1 MSQAAVLSDAEIL
14 RRDRRVTSLIGVSH
28 GASHFYQLALPPL
41 FLLINKAEG
50 FSFVE
55 LGALTTAFYV
65 ASAVCQPMSGFLVDK
80 FGARVVLLAGLAL
93 MAGSTALM
101 GLLPIYP
108 VLFVLSILAGL
119 GNSVFHPCDY
129 SIMNATISEGR
140 IARAFSYHMFGG
152 YIGYVAAPISMTAIG
167 SVLGWQT
174 AIVLAGATGLGIFA
188 ILWGGSRDF
197 RDSTHERAE
206 SGQAQETFQASVK
219 ALTSTP
225 VIMCW
230 LFFFVVAMGQMGLM
244 TFVPTLMNEIYAF
257 DLKASGAFVSIMI
270 GAVMVGVL
278 CGGYLADH
286 IRKPDIIVTCGY
298 VIATLLVAAIW
309 YLELA
314 SWQLYGI
321 FAIVGFMYGVAFPS
335 RELLVRAATPKGASG
350 RVFGFVYSGMD
361 FGAAITP
368 ILFGW
373 FVDNGIPRMAF
384 LCVAILWSLS
394 IVIMLVTSAATRRQG
409 LAATAAAE

>member
-1 MSQAAVLSDAEIL
+1 MSQAAVLTDAEIL

-41 FLLINKAEG
+41 FILMNKAEG
-50 FSFVE
+50 FSFLE

-65 ASAVCQPMSGFLVDK
+65 ASAVCQPMSGFLVDR
-80 FGARVVLLAGLAL
+80 FGARVVLLAGLAM
-93 MAGSTALM
+93 MAGATALM
-101 GLLPIYP
+101 GVFPLYPLL
-108 VLFVLSILAGL
+108 FALSIVAGI

-140 IARAFSYHMFGG
+140 IARAFSFHMFGG
-152 YIGYVAAPISMTAIG
+152 YVGYVAAPVAMTAIG
-167 SVLGWQT
+167 SVLGWQA
-174 AIVLAGATGLGIFA
+174 AIVLAGATGLVLFA

-206 SGQAQETFQASVK
+206 TGAARETFQASLK
-219 ALTSTP
+219 ALTSLP
-225 VIMCW
+225 VMMCW

-257 DLKASGAFVSIMI
+257 DLKAAGAFVSVMI

-278 CGGYLADH
+278 CGGYLADYV
-286 IRKPDIIVTCGY
+286 RKPDAIVTIGY

-309 YLELA
+309 YMELA

-321 FAIVGFMYGVAFPS
+321 FAVVGFMYGVAFPS

-373 FVDNGIPRMAF
+373 FVDNGVPRLAF
-384 LCVAILWSLS
+384 LCVAGLWAVS
-394 IVIMLVTSAATRRQG
+394 IVVILITSAATRRQG
-409 LAATAAAE
+409 SVAAE

>member
-14 RRDRRVTSLIGVSH
+14 RRDRRVTTLIGVSH

-41 FLLINKAEG
+41 FILMNKAEG
-50 FSFVE
+50 FTFVE

-65 ASAVCQPMSGFLVDK
+65 ASAVCQPLSGFLVDR
-80 FGARVVLLAGLAL
+80 FGARVVLLAGLGL
-93 MAGSTALM
+93 LAGATALM
-101 GLLPIYP
+101 GALPLYP
-108 VLFVLSILAGL
+108 LLFVLSIVAGI

-152 YIGYVAAPISMTAIG
+152 YVGYVAAPVAMTAIG
-167 SVLGWQT
+167 SAFGWQT
-174 AIVLAGATGLGIFA
+174 AIVLAGATGLVLFA

-206 SGQAQETFQASVK
+206 TGAAQETFQASVK
-219 ALTSTP
+219 ALTSLP
-225 VIMCW
+225 VMMCW
-230 LFFFVVAMGQMGLM
+230 LFFLVVAMGQMGLM

-257 DLKASGAFVSIMI
+257 DLKAAGAFVSVMI

-278 CGGYLADH
+278 CGGYLADYV
-286 IRKPDIIVTCGY
+286 RKPDLIVTCGY

-309 YLELA
+309 YMELE

-321 FAIVGFMYGVAFPS
+321 FAVVGFMYGVAFPS

-373 FVDNGIPRMAF
+373 FVDTGVPRMAF
-384 LCVAILWSLS
+384 LCVAGLWAISI
-394 IVIMLVTSAATRRQG
+394 IVILITSAATRRQA
-409 LAATAAAE
+409 LMAAE

>member
-1 MSQAAVLSDAEIL
+1 MSQAAVLSDADIL
-14 RRDRRVTSLIGVSH
+14 RRDRRVTTLIGVSH

-41 FLLINKAEG
+41 FILMNKAEG

-65 ASAVCQPMSGFLVDK
+65 ASAVCQPLSGFLVDR

-101 GLLPIYP
+101 GVLPLYP
-108 VLFVLSILAGL
+108 VLAVLSVLAGL

-129 SIMNATISEGR
+129 SIMNATISER
-140 IARAFSYHMFGG
+140 RMARAFSFHMFGG
-152 YIGYVAAPISMTAIG
+152 YVGYVAAPVAMTAIG
-167 SVLGWQT
+167 TMLGWQT
-174 AIVLAGATGLGIFA
+174 AIVLAGATGLVLFA
-188 ILWGGSRDF
+188 VLWGGSRDF

-206 SGQAQETFQASVK
+206 TGATQETFQASVK
-219 ALTSTP
+219 ALTSLP
-225 VIMCW
+225 VMMCW

-257 DLKASGAFVSIMI
+257 DLKAAGAFVSVMI

-278 CGGYLADH
+278 CGGYLADYV
-286 IRKPDIIVTCGY
+286 RKPDLIVTCGY
-298 VIATLLVAAIW
+298 VIATLLVTAIW
-309 YLELA
+309 YMELA

-321 FAIVGFMYGVAFPS
+321 FAVVGFMYGVAFPS

-368 ILFGW
+368 MLFGW
-373 FVDNGIPRMAF
+373 FVDTGVPRMAF
-384 LCVAILWSLS
+384 LCVAGLWTAS
-394 IVIMLVTSAATRRQG
+394 IVVILITSAATRRQA
-409 LAATAAAE
+409 LVATE